1 MYMLNDGYAVVK
13 RSARTREKVV
23 SRQLRQGSSSPRKG
37 GVIILQRKRLA
48 KLNATSWEAP
58 GLRENRRVY
67 RYAIIEDAVQGWD
80 EWLCAEVSLV

>member
-1 MYMLNDGYAVVK
+1 M
-13 RSARTREKVV
+13 
-23 SRQLRQGSSSPRKG
+23 
-37 GVIILQRKRLA
+37 IILQRKRLA

-80 EWLCAEVSLV
+80 EWPCAEVSLV